1 MCKAGTYRSIYRVI
15 SFVLLMVFTFNVFAS
30 SIQLT
35 FSDSPI
41 ELIEELID
49 TDSEPENDTDE
60 MDFDE
65 VYDFN
70 TSFIYLDNFT
80 SIDLTTHIY
89 SELLLNW
96 KSRTQEVASP
106 PPRF

>member
-1 MCKAGTYRSIYRVI
+1 MCKAITYRSIYKVI

-49 TDSEPENDTDE
+49 MDSESENESDE
-60 MDFDE
+60 MDIDDI
-65 VYDFN
+65 YDYN
-70 TSFIYLDNFT
+70 TSFVYIEDFISKVLIN
-80 SIDLTTHIY
+80 HIY

-96 KSRTQEVASP
+96 MSRTQEVASP